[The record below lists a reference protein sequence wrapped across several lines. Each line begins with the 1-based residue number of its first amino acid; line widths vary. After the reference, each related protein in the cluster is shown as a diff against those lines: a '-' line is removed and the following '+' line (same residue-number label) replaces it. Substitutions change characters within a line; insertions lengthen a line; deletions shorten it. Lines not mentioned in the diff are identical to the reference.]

1 MKQPMK
7 LYFSPLA
14 CSLATRITFY
24 EAGADIEYCY
34 ADTKTKRLEDGSD
47 FLAINPM
54 GQVPTLEADDGTLL
68 TENTAILQYIAE
80 CLPSAQLAP
89 TSGMARAQ
97 LQKWLGFIGTE
108 LHKAVYMP
116 LLDAKASEAVKAYAR
131 DKIPLR
137 MDFLQKH
144 LAGREFL
151 LDRFSIA
158 DAYLT
163 TILNWSAAVG
173 LKLTPWPAV
182 AAYYQRML
190 QRPAVARAVGEEFAL
205 YQKEQPHQSAA
216 RQ

>member
-1 MKQPMK
+1 MK

-14 CSLATRITFY
+14 CSLATRISCY
-24 EAGADIEYCY
+24 EAGADFEYRHV
-34 ADTKTKRLEDGSD
+34 DPRTKRLEDGSD

-54 GQVPTLEADDGTLL
+54 GQVPTLEAEDGTLL
-68 TENTAILQYIAE
+68 TENSAILQYVAE
-80 CLPSAQLAP
+80 CLPAARLAP
-89 TSGMARAQ
+89 TGGMARAQ

-108 LHKAVYMP
+108 LHKAVFMP
-116 LLDAKASEAVKAYAR
+116 LLDAKAPEAVKAYAR

-137 MDFLQKH
+137 LDFLEKY

-158 DAYLT
+158 DAYLA
-163 TILNWSAAVG
+163 TILNWSAFVG
-173 LKLTPWPAV
+173 VKLTPWPAV

-190 QRPAVARAVGEEFAL
+190 QRPAVSRALGEEFAL
-205 YQKEQPHQSAA
+205 YQKEHAPQPAA